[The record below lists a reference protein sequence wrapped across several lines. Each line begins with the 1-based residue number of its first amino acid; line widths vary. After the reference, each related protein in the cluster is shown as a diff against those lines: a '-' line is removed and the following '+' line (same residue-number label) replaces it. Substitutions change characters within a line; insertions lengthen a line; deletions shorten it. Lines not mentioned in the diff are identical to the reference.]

1 MAKWTACASAN
12 PLLKKIVKYLRWKG
26 MDRVIFAAELKAYA
40 IVGVSLS
47 GGEFLNESRKVI
59 Y

>member
-1 MAKWTACASAN
+1 
-12 PLLKKIVKYLRWKG
+12 